1 MTSGLRSFNHKKI
14 GCTLITMRPHFQNQL
29 RSSFGRNNWCNFC
42 YAASDQFW
50 QIHRKSGSA
59 DDYVCTSL
67 HRFLHMLFV
76 MFQCHHDI
84 DANQTSAAGD
94 LFCPADVFTYG
105 KAVTSCLIPF
115 KTFLVISNLC
125 RRNNPDASLCRHC
138 TGKRAS
144 ADTNSHTALDDW
156 FLCCQF
162 SYLEWL

>member
-1 MTSGLRSFNHKKI
+1 MSEKLYVKNPLFPMAGIAVSVFTFAFGLAIAKSPGVFFFLGGI
-14 GCTLITMRPHFQNQL
+14 WLLLALFGYLRPCL
-29 RSSFGRNNWCNFC
+29 AVLPAAALLCGIFC
-42 YAASDQFW
+42 ALTYAIS
-50 QIHRKSGSA
+50 R
-59 DDYVCTSL
+59 
-67 HRFLHMLFV
+67 
-76 MFQCHHDI
+76 
-84 DANQTSAAGD
+84 DATQTSAAGD

-125 RRNNPDASLCRHC
+125 RRNNPDAALCRHC